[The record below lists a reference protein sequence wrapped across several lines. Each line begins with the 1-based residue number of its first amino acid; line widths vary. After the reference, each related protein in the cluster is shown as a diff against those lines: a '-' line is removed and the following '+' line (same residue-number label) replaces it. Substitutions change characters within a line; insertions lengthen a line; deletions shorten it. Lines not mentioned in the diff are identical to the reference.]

1 MVEKR
6 KLRTKNNKNNRK
18 ILLLDNSP
26 IVDVNEYGREADILA
41 QEIATPGVNNIAL
54 MASYGAGKSSAIETY
69 LYKYRHN
76 KIHKSFNRNK
86 KSNNT
91 YTRISLA
98 SFNDTKYKDSDIERS
113 VLQQLLYSQP
123 KRKLP
128 NSKIERTTATSKL
141 VTTLFALTLLI
152 FITSTVLSG
161 LYFGKLFLY
170 EKAWLNWF
178 LLGLASISLFILIWT
193 LLHYKKFSR
202 IKYKDFELDV
212 EQKGDIKTYSGQS
225 LINKFVDEVLYFFES
240 TKIDLVIFEDLDRLE
255 YKNTELTTNEKGIVA
270 NNTTIVDKS
279 SAILV
284 KLRELN
290 TLINNSQQ
298 CKRKVTFVYAIK
310 DDMIKK
316 QEERTKFFEYI
327 LPIIP
332 ILNPVTKALKIRELY
347 DLMVKNDLGIRDNVK
362 LEHSDY
368 EKSELELDSEF
379 INAISTYIP
388 NMRILKNT
396 FNEYIISHMRVF
408 KDAALGRLKN
418 ENLFALS
425 LYKNLYPYDYSKLEQ
440 DSGLIPIIMD
450 KSSLIKDK
458 VDESNKKI
466 KENNELIEKAEKE
479 NLESFAELLEIFKAK
494 LPGIKKISLNGTLQD
509 IDSLKTFQG
518 IVFGNTQYQYSN
530 INNYGYGLNT
540 GVIPSNI
547 ALPNGESFIERENNI
562 KNKTNEGKE
571 RLAKLIEIER
581 QNILKYESMTFK
593 ELINENGIDIHFNA
607 IFKKEE
613 TKKYLAGLRDAG
625 FDKDE
630 DYRLNDF
637 NKDSKQ
643 LGYLRFLIQNG
654 YIDEKYLEYISG
666 YESNTMSSF
675 DEEFI
680 RKVQQGELDF
690 NHRIDNPLTVIY
702 HIRESYFSKPAI
714 LNKTILENLNLIKLQ
729 TKNNKFFNICNLLK
743 KESIY
748 DIVRKFIQSAEQGA
762 ISEFLSCIIKSGN
775 TEICEKLLSDSHLV
789 KEKKDLIVMILIET
803 ENDYV
808 KHNSNNIITKYFE
821 LSNNYIELLE
831 KVTIDKAKTFLL
843 QIAPRFHMLYSED
856 NEITNFAIE
865 NNMYQINIKNLNI
878 IFNISNGEEFYNKNY
893 EFISSDVNVKNYIDA
908 NINEYA
914 QNVFTCNSNEFPNF
928 DESSDIVIDILNR
941 EYVTL
946 MNQYRIIE
954 KYSFKIEQLQNYSD
968 ELHKSLLE
976 HNRVL
981 PTWSNILFAY
991 YKNSDFNETIK
1002 EFLINNANEIQGGY
1016 KLDVGEGEE
1025 DETCKEICESLFVDL
1040 INADY
1045 TSAELIKLK
1054 SIASSLNISYE
1065 LNERFASDEALSIFI
1080 AAGRITYNKE
1090 DLQYLL
1096 DKPRSLQAYVK
1107 AYDNMINDDFDKFF
1121 IGIDSHALKILILCE
1136 NIGVNIKQKLITEYG
1151 GKIIVNGFEKEF
1163 YNTITNSSLK
1173 IPVVLLMRFVDCI
1186 DLTNSGKLN
1195 LALLA
1200 SDKEDKES
1208 LPLFMSFMENVLP
1221 KLGDNKT
1228 FKYSPTS
1235 KIKQLLSIYADGSGR
1250 KMINHKDGSITINKR

>member
-1 MVEKR
+1 MLEKR
-6 KLRTKNNKNNRK
+6 KLRTKDNNNYRK

-69 LYKYRHN
+69 LHIYRHN
-76 KIHKSFNRNK
+76 KIHKVFNRNK
-86 KSNNT
+86 KLDNS

-98 SFNDTKYKDSDIERS
+98 SFNDTEYKDSDIERS

-141 VTTLFALTLLI
+141 VTSLFALTLLI

-161 LYFGKLFLY
+161 LHFGKLFLY

-255 YKNTELTTNEKGIVA
+255 YKNTELTTNEKGVVA

-298 CKRKVTFVYAIK
+298 CKRKVSFVYAIK

-332 ILNPVTKALKIRELY
+332 ILNPVTKALKMRELH
-347 DLMVKNDLGIRDNVK
+347 DLMVKNELGVRDNDK

-368 EKSELELDSEF
+368 EKSELKLDSEF

-396 FNEYIISHMRVF
+396 FNEYIISHMRIF
-408 KDAALGRLKN
+408 KGAALGRLQN

-440 DSGLIPIIMD
+440 DSGLIPIVMD

-458 VDESNKKI
+458 IEESNQNIKK
-466 KENNELIEKAEKE
+466 NNDLINKAEKE
-479 NLESFAELLEIFKAK
+479 NLESFAELREIFKGK
-494 LPGIKKISLNGTLQD
+494 LPGIKNIFLNGAWHSV
-509 IDSLKTFQG
+509 DSLKTFQG
-518 IVFGNTQYQYSN
+518 IVFGNTQYQY
-530 INNYGYGLNT
+530 NYGYGFSN
-540 GVIPSNI
+540 GVIPGNT
-547 ALPNGESFIERENNI
+547 ALPNGESFVERENNI
-562 KNKTNEGKE
+562 NNKTNEGKE

-581 QNILKYESMTFK
+581 QNILKYESMTLK
-593 ELINENGIDIHFNA
+593 ELIKESGIDIHFNA
-607 IFKKEE
+607 LSEKEE
-613 TKKYLAGLRDAG
+613 TKKYLAGLKNAG
-625 FDKDE
+625 FDKE
-630 DYRLNDF
+630 EEYRLNSF

-643 LGYLRFLIQNG
+643 LGYLKFLIQNG
-654 YIDEKYLEYISG
+654 YVDEKYLEYISG

-690 NHRIDNPLTVIY
+690 NHRIDNPLTVIN
-702 HIRESYFSKPAI
+702 HIRESNFSEPAI
-714 LNKTILENLNLIKLQ
+714 LNKTILENLDLIKLQ
-729 TKNNKFFNICNLLK
+729 TKNNKFRNICNLLK
-743 KESIY
+743 KEIVY
-748 DIVRKFIQSAEQGA
+748 DIIRKFIQSAEQGV
-762 ISEFLSCIIKSGN
+762 ISKFLSCIIKSGN
-775 TEICEKLLSDSHLV
+775 TEVCGNLLSDSQLV
-789 KEKKDLIVMILIET
+789 KEKKDLVAMTLIEA

-808 KHNSNNIITKYFE
+808 KHNTNNIITKYFE
-821 LSNNYIELLE
+821 RSNNYIELL
-831 KVTIDKAKTFLL
+831 KNISLDKAKSFLL
-843 QIAPRFHMLYSED
+843 QIAPRFHTLYSED
-856 NEITNFAIE
+856 SEITNFAIE
-865 NNMYQINIKNLNI
+865 NNLYQINIENLI
-878 IFNISNGEEFYNKNY
+878 KVFGISNEEKFYHNNY
-893 EFISSDVNVKNYIDA
+893 EFISSNVDVKNYIYV
-908 NINEYA
+908 NINEYV
-914 QNVFTCNSNEFPNF
+914 QNVFTCNSNEFPNS
-928 DESSDIVIDILNR
+928 DERSDIIIDLLNR
-941 EYVTL
+941 ENITL

-954 KYSFKIEQLQNYSD
+954 KYSFKIVRLQDYND
-968 ELHKSLLE
+968 ELHKCLLE
-976 HNRVL
+976 YNRVQA
-981 PTWSNILFAY
+981 TWSNILFAY
-991 YKNSDFNETIK
+991 YKNIDFNETIK
-1002 EFLINNANEIQGGY
+1002 VFLIKNANEIQGEY
-1016 KLDVGEGEE
+1016 KLDVEEIEE
-1025 DETCKEICESLFVDL
+1025 DETSKQICESLFVDI

-1045 TSAELIKLK
+1045 TSEELINLK
-1054 SIASSLNISYE
+1054 AIASSLNISYE
-1065 LNERFASDEALSIFI
+1065 LNERYASDETLSIFI
-1080 AAGRITYNKE
+1080 AAGKFPYNKGS
-1090 DLQYLL
+1090 LQYLL
-1096 DKPRSLQAYVK
+1096 DKHKSLQTYVCL
-1107 AYDNMINDDFDKFF
+1107 YDNMVNDDFDEFF
-1121 IGIDSHALKILILCE
+1121 MGIDSHALKLLILFE
-1136 NIGVNIKQKLITEYG
+1136 NIGINIKQKLITEYG

-1163 YNTITNSSLK
+1163 YNTFTGSSLK
-1173 IPVVLLMRFVDCI
+1173 IPVVLLMRFVDCTN
-1186 DLTNSGKLN
+1186 LTNDEKVN

-1200 SDKEDKES
+1200 SDKEDIVA
-1208 LPLFMSFMENVLP
+1208 LPLFMSYMENIFPELN
-1221 KLGDNKT
+1221 GDKKAFN
-1228 FKYSPTS
+1228 YSPTS
-1235 KIKQLLSIYADGSGR
+1235 EIKHLLSIYACGSGR
-1250 KMINHKDGSITINKR
+1250 KMRNHHDGSVTIYKKEN

>member
-6 KLRTKNNKNNRK
+6 KLRTKDNKNNRK

-26 IVDVNEYGREADILA
+26 IVDVNEYGREADILS

-69 LYKYRHN
+69 LHKYRHN

-86 KSNNT
+86 ISNNT

-98 SFNDTKYKDSDIERS
+98 SFNDTEYKDSDIERS

-141 VTTLFALTLLI
+141 VTTLFALTMLI

-161 LYFGKLFLY
+161 LHFGKLFLY

-255 YKNTELTTNEKGIVA
+255 YKNTEFTTNEKGVVA
-270 NNTTIVDKS
+270 NNTTIIDKS

-332 ILNPVTKALKIRELY
+332 ILNPVTKALKMRELH
-347 DLMVKNDLGIRDNVK
+347 DLMVKNELGVRDNDK

-368 EKSELELDSEF
+368 EKSELKLDSEF

-396 FNEYIISHMRVF
+396 FNEYIISHMRIF
-408 KDAALGRLKN
+408 KGAALGRLQN

-440 DSGLIPIIMD
+440 DSGLIPIVMD

-458 VDESNKKI
+458 IEESNKKI
-466 KENNELIEKAEKE
+466 EENNDLINKAEKE
-479 NLESFAELLEIFKAK
+479 NLESFAELREIFKYR
-494 LPGIKKISLNGTLQD
+494 LSGIEEINLNGKWVNIDTLE
-509 IDSLKTFQG
+509 TFIG
-518 IVFGNTQYQYSN
+518 IEFGKTQYRKDYYYN
-530 INNYGYGLNT
+530 VYI
-540 GVIPSNI
+540 IPASI
-547 ALPNGESFIERENNI
+547 SLPNGESFIERENNI
-562 KNKTNEGKE
+562 KNKTNKGKE

-581 QNILKYESMTFK
+581 QNILKYESMTFM
-593 ELINENGIDIHFNA
+593 ELIKESGIDIHFNA
-607 IFKKEE
+607 ISKKEE
-613 TKKYLAGLRDAG
+613 TKVYLAGLRDAG

-654 YIDEKYLEYISG
+654 YVDEKYLEYISG

-690 NHRIDNPLTVIY
+690 NHRIDNPLTVIN
-702 HIRESYFSKPAI
+702 HIRESYFSEPAI
-714 LNKTILENLNLIKLQ
+714 LNKTILENLNLIKQQ
-729 TKNNKFFNICNLLK
+729 TKNNKFCNICNLLK
-743 KESIY
+743 KEIVY
-748 DIVRKFIQSAEQGA
+748 DVVRKFIQSADQGA
-762 ISEFLSCIIKSGN
+762 ISEFLSCIIKNGN
-775 TEICEKLLSDSHLV
+775 TEICKNLLSDSQLI
-789 KEKKDLIVMILIET
+789 KEKKDLVVMILIET

-808 KHNSNNIITKYFE
+808 KHNSNNVITKYFE
-821 LSNNYIELLE
+821 QSDNYIELLD

-843 QIAPRFHMLYSED
+843 QIKPIFHMLYSED
-856 NEITNFAIE
+856 NEITKFAIE
-865 NNMYQINIKNLNI
+865 KELYQINIKNLI
-878 IFNISNGEEFYNKNY
+878 IVFGINNEKEFYNKNY
-893 EFISSDVNVKNYIDA
+893 ELISSNVDVKHYIDA
-908 NINEYA
+908 NINEYV
-914 QNVFTCNSNEFPNF
+914 QNVFTCNSNEFPNS
-928 DESSDIVIDILNR
+928 DESSDIVIDLLNR
-941 EYVTL
+941 ENMALV
-946 MNQYRIIE
+946 NQYRIIE
-954 KYSFKIEQLQNYSD
+954 KYSFQIEQLQDYRD
-968 ELHKSLLE
+968 ELHNNLLE
-976 HNRVL
+976 HNRVR

-991 YKNSDFNETIK
+991 YKNGFNETLK
-1002 EFLINNANEIQGGY
+1002 EFIIRNANEIQGEY
-1016 KLDVGEGEE
+1016 ELEAVEIEG
-1025 DETCKEICESLFVDL
+1025 DKEYNVIREALFVDL
-1040 INADY
+1040 LNADY
-1045 TSAELIKLK
+1045 TSEELITLK
-1054 SIASSLNISYE
+1054 VIASSLNVSYE
-1065 LNERFASDEALSIFI
+1065 LSKQYIQDEPLSIFI

-1107 AYDNMINDDFDKFF
+1107 AYDNMINDGFGEFF
-1121 IGIDSHALKILILCE
+1121 IGIDSHALKTLILCE

-1151 GKIIVNGFEKEF
+1151 GKITVNGFEKEF
-1163 YNTITNSSLK
+1163 YNIITNISLK

-1186 DLTNSGKLN
+1186 DLTNGEKLN

-1221 KLGDNKT
+1221 KLGDNKA